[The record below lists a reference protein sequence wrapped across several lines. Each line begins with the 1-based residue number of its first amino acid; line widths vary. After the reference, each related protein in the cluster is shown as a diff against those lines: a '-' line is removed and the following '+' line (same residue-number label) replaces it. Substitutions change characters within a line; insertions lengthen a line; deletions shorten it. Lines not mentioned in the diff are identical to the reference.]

1 MVVRNITDLNRLY
14 AMYEQGDKSVY
25 AVFSKE
31 RARDGYM
38 RGPAVRWNRRRR
50 AFLCPDCDAVIEMD
64 ISEDGISYTVPADQF
79 FFRKENRVNHVCAH
93 CGTPLWSAVN
103 PSKRTEWVKIGE
115 YGWVHR
121 YGAAAHL
128 ERTKNEKVIDQ
139 LMKIAE
145 DPDGYYPVRGA
156 QRRYPLS
163 TYIKKKLRGKISGF
177 LCDELHEYN
186 NASGQGDAMAELYGA
201 SKLFV
206 GMTATLI
213 NGYSSGIFHLLYRIV
228 PGLMLKDDKRYRKPG
243 DFDAEY
249 TNEGRTYPIPT
260 ISFFAASNEI
270 PNFND
275 PQEKILEALYDR
287 LELKVVTNNIEDR
300 DTRLAVLKNKQNGA
314 FGQVSVTIT
323 LEELIEMQREV
334 AEIPV
339 PDSANELADDIL
351 CELRKSMA
359 VSDRKYLGY
368 YPIAQARAWL
378 SGHDKVESSD
388 LLALKDYLWHL
399 PADREKVESVLK
411 RLCINPMQEK
421 VNGVREMALD
431 SQAGFEEACGDGCR
445 TDLARKAFI
454 KLRGEL
460 VRLYQKQCEL
470 RATAQSDSETAL
482 TDSLLND
489 LEDISRRAH
498 EKTGFTYTPLSEIA
512 ALN

>member
-1 MVVRNITDLNRLY
+1 MKNTPDTFAMLDRASDKLAAYRKAVALLRPSEPVV
-14 AMYEQGDKSVY
+14 Q
-25 AVFSKE
+25 
-31 RARDGYM
+31 
-38 RGPAVRWNRRRR
+38 
-50 AFLCPDCDAVIEMD
+50 
-64 ISEDGISYTVPADQF
+64 TV
-79 FFRKENRVNHVCAH
+79 
-93 CGTPLWSAVN
+93 
-103 PSKRTEWVKIGE
+103 
-115 YGWVHR
+115 
-121 YGAAAHL
+121 
-128 ERTKNEKVIDQ
+128 
-139 LMKIAE
+139 
-145 DPDGYYPVRGA
+145 
-156 QRRYPLS
+156 
-163 TYIKKKLRGKISGF
+163 GKIPEADIV
-177 LCDELHEYN
+177 LLDEIFKCNDGLLN
-186 NASGQGDAMAELYGA
+186 SL
-201 SKLFV
+201 L
-206 GMTATLI
+206 TAL
-213 NGYSSGIFHLLYRIV
+213 NE
-228 PGLMLKDDKRYRKPG
+228 RK
-243 DFDAEY
+243 Y

>member
-1 MVVRNITDLNRLY
+1 M
-14 AMYEQGDKSVY
+14 Q
-25 AVFSKE
+25 
-31 RARDGYM
+31 
-38 RGPAVRWNRRRR
+38 
-50 AFLCPDCDAVIEMD
+50 
-64 ISEDGISYTVPADQF
+64 
-79 FFRKENRVNHVCAH
+79 
-93 CGTPLWSAVN
+93 
-103 PSKRTEWVKIGE
+103 
-115 YGWVHR
+115 
-121 YGAAAHL
+121 
-128 ERTKNEKVIDQ
+128 
-139 LMKIAE
+139 
-145 DPDGYYPVRGA
+145 
-156 QRRYPLS
+156 
-163 TYIKKKLRGKISGF
+163 
-177 LCDELHEYN
+177 
-186 NASGQGDAMAELYGA
+186 
-201 SKLFV
+201 V
-206 GMTATLI
+206 GL
-213 NGYSSGIFHLLYRIV
+213 
-228 PGLMLKDDKRYRKPG
+228 P
-243 DFDAEY
+243 
-249 TNEGRTYPIPT
+249 YPIPT

-512 ALN
+512 ALNGIKQSKIT